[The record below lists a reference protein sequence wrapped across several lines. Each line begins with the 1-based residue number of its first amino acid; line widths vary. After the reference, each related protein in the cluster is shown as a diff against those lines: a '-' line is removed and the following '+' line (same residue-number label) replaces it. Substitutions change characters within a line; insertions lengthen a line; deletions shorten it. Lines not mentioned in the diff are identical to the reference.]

1 MALSSAKMCFMAVL
15 QFYVFLFQTTAGQSV
30 SNWGAWGECSKDC
43 DGEQTRTRECIT
55 STPCGTLED
64 KRECS
69 TNWCLTLEMIV
80 ALAIIAAAILTIVI
94 VIIAL
99 LCRIRRERIKRKQEP
114 ANITHSIERMYDDAI
129 STRSQSMR
137 HFPSVDSFPEPLKE
151 PEELGLDSF
160 AFDTESLAES
170 IREVSYS
177 FGADEEYQPQGQA
190 KKEEEKRISL
200 KVVSVT
206 ETQAIGKDLEVKD
219 TPPPVYAVVM
229 KPRTQDARL

>member
-1 MALSSAKMCFMAVL
+1 M
-15 QFYVFLFQTTAGQSV
+15 
-30 SNWGAWGECSKDC
+30 E
-43 DGEQTRTRECIT
+43 RT
-55 STPCGTLED
+55 
-64 KRECS
+64 
-69 TNWCLTLEMIV
+69 
-80 ALAIIAAAILTIVI
+80 
-94 VIIAL
+94 
-99 LCRIRRERIKRKQEP
+99 
-114 ANITHSIERMYDDAI
+114 YDDVI

-190 KKEEEKRISL
+190 EEEKKVSL

-206 ETQAIGKDLEVKD
+206 ETQAIDKDLEVED

-229 KPRTQDARL
+229 KPRTQDVKL

>member
-15 QFYVFLFQTTAGQSV
+15 QFYMFLFQTAAGQSV

-43 DGEQTRTRECIT
+43 DGEQTRTRECIG
-55 STPCGTLED
+55 STLCGKLED

-69 TNWCLTLEMIV
+69 TNWCFTLEMIV
-80 ALAIIAAAILTIVI
+80 ALVIIGAAILTVVI
-94 VIIAL
+94 AIIAL
-99 LCRIRRERIKRKQEP
+99 CKIRRANTKRKQEP
-114 ANITHSIERMYDDAI
+114 ANMTHSIQQMYEDAI
-129 STRSQSMR
+129 SMRSQSMR

-177 FGADEEYQPQGQA
+177 FGADEEYQPQGQG
-190 KKEEEKRISL
+190 KKEEEKRMSL

-206 ETQAIGKDLEVKD
+206 ETQAIDKDLEVKD

-229 KPRTQDARL
+229 KPRLPLSH